1 MVEKSP
7 LPKIHVIL
15 RSLVELQYK
24 AITPSAVGSQI
35 MCTLF
40 CSIRNRQKNNVV
52 LVLIRQAQGKLFAAL
67 YTLHLKRFRMWRVL
81 QVKMVQ
87 VRTYVQVSIQVH
99 EHGVSPFLTIFYTSY
114 TSTSIA
120 IHKKNLKQNLLFIYC
135 PLYYLQNPI
144 V

>member
-40 CSIRNRQKNNVV
+40 CSIRNRQKINVV
-52 LVLIRQAQGKLFAAL
+52 LVLVPRYCRHKGNCAQSSLRLEAFSNVAG
-67 YTLHLKRFRMWRVL
+67 V

-99 EHGVSPFLTIFYTSY
+99 EHGVSPFLTIFYARLYFYLDCHT
-114 TSTSIA
+114 
-120 IHKKNLKQNLLFIYC
+120 KKNLK
-135 PLYYLQNPI
+135 
-144 V
+144 

>member
-24 AITPSAVGSQI
+24 AFTPSAVGSQI

-52 LVLIRQAQGKLFAAL
+52 LVHTVGTRETVRSSLHS
-67 YTLHLKRFRMWRVL
+67 LHLKNVAGASS
-81 QVKMVQ
+81 KNGTSTH
-87 VRTYVQVSIQVH
+87 VRTSLDT
-99 EHGVSPFLTIFYTSY
+99 SP
-114 TSTSIA
+114 
-120 IHKKNLKQNLLFIYC
+120 
-135 PLYYLQNPI
+135 
-144 V
+144 

>member
-52 LVLIRQAQGKLFAAL
+52 LVHTVGTRETVRSSLHS
-67 YTLHLKRFRMWRVL
+67 LHLKRFRMWRVL

-120 IHKKNLKQNLLFIYC
+120 IHKKNLK
-135 PLYYLQNPI
+135 
-144 V
+144 